1 MSAECSEFFSKPT
14 SERERLFANY
24 DLESQLR
31 LYRCGMNLR
40 PPDSSLPIFIAEKG
54 ESVVPTL
61 LNRLETEKDELFQF
75 GIIDIF
81 HVMAIKGHLSG
92 RSDVTNRIRHIVSK
106 MKIAPLRD
114 MAQERLTQIEKN
126 ISSQP

>member
-1 MSAECSEFFSKPT
+1 MSAECNEFFSKPT

-24 DLESQLR
+24 DLETQLR

-54 ESVVPTL
+54 ESVIPIL
-61 LNRLETEKDELFQF
+61 LNRVETEKDELFQF

-81 HVMAIKGHLSG
+81 HNE
-92 RSDVTNRIRHIVSK
+92 T
-106 MKIAPLRD
+106 
-114 MAQERLTQIEKN
+114 E
-126 ISSQP
+126 